1 MSSDVTPPTA
11 PARRTE
17 LIAHGDTRVDD
28 WFWLRERD
36 NPAVHDYLIAENSY
50 TEARLA
56 HLAPLRDALFD
67 EIRSHVQEDDE
78 SAPAPFGPWE
88 YFTRTR
94 TGSQYGIHLRRARAE
109 VAPEAVG
116 DRPVGREVVVLDENQ
131 RAEGTEFFQTGDVE
145 VSPDHRLVAWTEET
159 TGGERYELRVRDLE
173 THTDVAEVVA
183 DCYYGLAWSKDSRFV
198 FFTRPDEAMRPFQVW
213 RHEVGTDPSSDALV
227 FEELD
232 ERFDVAV
239 GATHSGDWIVITSVS
254 RVTSEVWVVPSANPT
269 SSAACVCVRD
279 EGVEYYVDHH
289 RDESNDRFVI
299 LTNVDGAANFKV
311 MTTPISGSNRST
323 WSELVAHDPN
333 ARVANIEV
341 FEQFIVLYERS
352 EGLERLRVLTPDGRD
367 VHEIAMPDVVYSA
380 WPDSNLEYRTAVFRY
395 GYSSMVIPRSVYDY
409 DVASRRSMLV
419 RREPVPNYDAEQYVT
434 SREWATGDDGTKI
447 PISIVRRRDTP
458 LDGSAPL
465 YHYAYGSYEATVEPI
480 FRASSLNLL
489 DRGFVV
495 AISHPRGG
503 GEMGRHWW
511 EQGHLEHKINTF
523 RDFNACT
530 RHLHATGHGSPGRTV
545 ARGGSAGGLL
555 MGAIT
560 NLAPE
565 LYAGVVPEVPFV
577 DVISTMQDPSI
588 PLTVNEWDEWGDP
601 RDEHIYRAM
610 LEYSPYDNLR
620 AGVRYPRLFVTAGLN
635 DPRVQYW
642 EPAKYVAK
650 LRAIS
655 PETDVVLKTE
665 MGAGHHGPSGRYD
678 AWRDEA
684 YTQAWILE
692 TVGLA

>member
-1 MSSDVTPPTA
+1 MPTELSPPTVA
-11 PARRTE
+11 AHPTE
-17 LIAHGDTRVDD
+17 LIAHGHTRVDP
-28 WFWLRERD
+28 WFWLRDRD
-36 NPAVHDYLIAENSY
+36 NPEVRAYLEAENAY

-56 HLAPLRDALFD
+56 HLAPLRDALFE

-78 SAPAPFGPWE
+78 SAPAPLGPWE

-94 TGSQYGIHLRRARAE
+94 SGCQYGIHLRRPRGD
-109 VAPEAVG
+109 VGDEAVI
-116 DRPVGREVVVLDENQ
+116 LDENQ
-131 RAEGTEFFQTGDVE
+131 RAAGTEFFQTGDVE
-145 VSPDHRLVAWTEET
+145 ISPDHRFVAWTEET
-159 TGGERYELRVRDLE
+159 TGGERYEMRIRDLDARR
-173 THTDVAEVVA
+173 DVAEVVD

-198 FFTRPDEAMRPFQVW
+198 FFTRPDAAMRPFQVW
-213 RHEVGTDPSSDALV
+213 RHEVGTDPSADVLV
-227 FEELD
+227 FEDLD
-232 ERFDVAV
+232 ERFDIAV
-239 GATHSGDWIVITSVS
+239 GATRSGDWVVITSVS
-254 RVTSEVWVVPSANPT
+254 RVTSEVWVVPSATPT
-269 SSAACVCVRD
+269 DLARCVAPRVV
-279 EGVEYYVDHH
+279 GVEYYVDHH
-289 RDESNDRFVI
+289 RNEDADRFVI
-299 LTNVDGAANFKV
+299 MTNADGAANFSV
-311 MTTPISGSNRST
+311 MTTPTDRTERAHWTVLIG
-323 WSELVAHDPN
+323 HDPS
-333 ARVANIEV
+333 ARIASVDV
-341 FEQFIVLYERS
+341 FRDFIVLYERS
-352 EGLERLRVLTPDGRD
+352 NGLERLRVATPDGSD
-367 VHEIAMPDVVYSA
+367 IHEIAMPDPVYSA
-380 WPDSNLEYRTAVFRY
+380 WPDSNLEYDALMFRY
-395 GYSSMVIPRSVYDY
+395 GYSSLVLPRSVYDY
-409 DVASRRSMLV
+409 DVASRTSSLV
-419 RREPVPNYDAEQYVT
+419 KRQPVPNYDPVDYT
-434 SREWATGDDGTKI
+434 TTREWATGDDGIKI
-447 PISIVRRRDTP
+447 PISIVRHHDTP
-458 LDGSAPL
+458 LDGSAAL
-465 YHYAYGSYEATVEPI
+465 YHYAYGSYEATVEPV
-480 FRASSLNLL
+480 FRASALTLL

-503 GEMGRHWW
+503 GEMGRTWW

-523 RDFNACT
+523 FDFNACT
-530 RHLHATGHGSPGRTV
+530 RHLHMTGHGSPTRTV

-601 RDEHIYRAM
+601 RDEHIYQAM
-610 LEYSPYDNLR
+610 LGYSPYDNLVPSR
-620 AGVRYPRLFVTAGLN
+620 RYPRLFVTAGLN